1 MAHST
6 QAAPWQATAAYLYV
20 LRLDAMDLAWEYL
33 RRHPDYQ
40 ACWRRADRRAASA
53 ASPWGLVRLENPTLD
68 AREAHPVW
76 EARLPA
82 LLHLRAAHS
91 SEWLADEMA
100 DADADAHT
108 DSAAGLNLWHIPGRK
123 DLTVL
128 PDGLA
133 LQVRDGARCLRA
145 RLDAGVLAGAP
156 AHCVVPLDT
165 RIHAQAALLATY
177 AARFA
182 PRRAPAARPV
192 ASATRMAADAARVS
206 QASLRHLRALQALDG
221 VQAGASQRLIAEV
234 LYGPE
239 RVREEW
245 QADSALR
252 AHLRHS
258 LARALALMRGGYLG
272 LAGLR
277 HAAPGE

>member
-20 LRLDAMDLAWEYL
+20 LRLDATDLAWEYL
-33 RRHPDYQ
+33 RRHPGYQ
-40 ACWRRADRRAASA
+40 ACWRDADRWATNS
-53 ASPWGLVRLENPTLD
+53 ASPWGLAQLENPTLD

-76 EARLPA
+76 DARMPA
-82 LLHLRAAHS
+82 LLHLRTAHP

-100 DADADAHT
+100 DADT
-108 DSAAGLNLWHIPGRK
+108 DSAARLNLWHIPGRK

-133 LQVRDGARCLRA
+133 LQARDGVRCLRA
-145 RLDAGVLAGAP
+145 RLDAEVLAGAP
-156 AHCVVPLDT
+156 AHCAVPLDT

-182 PRRAPAARPV
+182 PRRASAARSV
-192 ASATRMAADAARVS
+192 ARTTHAAANAIRVS
-206 QASLRHLRALQALDG
+206 QAGLRHLRALQALDG

-234 LYGPE
+234 LYGSD
-239 RVREEW
+239 RVRDEW
-245 QADSALR
+245 YADSALR
-252 AHLRHS
+252 ARLRHS

-277 HAAPGE
+277 HAALDE

>member
-20 LRLDAMDLAWEYL
+20 LRLDATDLAWEYL
-33 RRHPDYQ
+33 RRHPDYR
-40 ACWRRADRRAASA
+40 ACWHDADRRAANA

-68 AREAHPVW
+68 AREAHPIW
-76 EARLPA
+76 DARLPA
-82 LLHLRAAHS
+82 LLHLRAAHPPG
-91 SEWLADEMA
+91 WAADEMA
-100 DADADAHT
+100 DAD
-108 DSAAGLNLWHIPGRK
+108 SEVGLNLWHIPGRK
-123 DLTVL
+123 DLAVL

-133 LQVRDGARCLRA
+133 LQARDGARCLRA

-156 AHCVVPLDT
+156 AQCVVPLDA
-165 RIHAQAALLATY
+165 RIHTQAALLTVY

-192 ASATRMAADAARVS
+192 ASATRMAGDAARVS

-221 VQAGASQRLIAEV
+221 VLAGASQRLIAEV
-234 LYGPE
+234 LYGSD
-239 RVREEW
+239 RVREGW

-258 LARALALMRGGYLG
+258 LARALALMCGGYLG

-277 HAAPGE
+277 HAAPDE

>member
-20 LRLDAMDLAWEYL
+20 LRLDATDLAWEYL
-33 RRHPDYQ
+33 RRHPDYR
-40 ACWRRADRRAASA
+40 ACWRDADRGAVNA
-53 ASPWGLVRLENPTLD
+53 ASPWGLARLENPALD
-68 AREAHPVW
+68 AREAHPIWDV
-76 EARLPA
+76 RLPT
-82 LLHLRAAHS
+82 LLHLRAAHLP
-91 SEWLADEMA
+91 EWLVDEMA
-100 DADADAHT
+100 DADVHT

-123 DLTVL
+123 DLAVL

-133 LQVRDGARCLRA
+133 LQARDGARCLRA
-145 RLDAGVLAGAP
+145 RLDAEVLAGAP
-156 AHCVVPLDT
+156 AQCVVPFDA
-165 RIHAQAALLATY
+165 RIHSQAALLTAY

-182 PRRAPAARPV
+182 PRRVPVTRPV
-192 ASATRMAADAARVS
+192 ASATRMAGDAARVN

-221 VQAGASQRLIAEV
+221 VRAGASQRLIAEV
-234 LYGPE
+234 LYGPD

-277 HAAPGE
+277 HAAPDE

>member
-20 LRLDAMDLAWEYL
+20 LRLDATDLAWEYL

-53 ASPWGLVRLENPTLD
+53 ASAWGLARLENPDLD
-68 AREAHPVW
+68 ARQAHPIW
-76 EARLPA
+76 DARLPA
-82 LLHLRAAHS
+82 LLHLRAAHPLR
-91 SEWLADEMA
+91 WMADEMA
-100 DADADAHT
+100 DADSET
-108 DSAAGLNLWHIPGRK
+108 RLNLWHIPGRK
-123 DLTVL
+123 DLAVL

-133 LQVRDGARCLRA
+133 LQARDGARCLRA

-156 AHCVVPLDT
+156 AQCVVPLDA
-165 RIHAQAALLATY
+165 RIHTQAALLTVF

-182 PRRAPAARPV
+182 PRRASAARPV
-192 ASATRMAADAARVS
+192 ASATRMAADAARVN

-221 VQAGASQRLIAEV
+221 VRAGASQRLIAEV
-234 LYGPE
+234 LYGSD

-277 HAAPGE
+277 HAALDE

>member
-6 QAAPWQATAAYLYV
+6 QVAPWQATAAYLYV
-20 LRLDAMDLAWEYL
+20 LRLDTTDLAWEYL
-33 RRHPDYQ
+33 RRHPDYR
-40 ACWRRADRRAASA
+40 ACWRNADRRAARA
-53 ASPWGLVRLENPTLD
+53 ASAWGLARLENPILD
-68 AREAHPVW
+68 ARQAHPVW
-76 EARLPA
+76 DARLPA
-82 LLHLRAAHS
+82 LLHLRAAHP
-91 SEWLADEMA
+91 SEWLTDEMV
-100 DADADAHT
+100 DADADS
-108 DSAAGLNLWHIPGRK
+108 DVGLNLWHIPGRK
-123 DLTVL
+123 DLSVL

-133 LQVRDGARCLRA
+133 LQARDGARCLRA

-156 AHCVVPLDT
+156 AQCVVPLDT
-165 RIHAQAALLATY
+165 RLHAQATLLATH

-182 PRRAPAARPV
+182 PRRASAARPV
-192 ASATRMAADAARVS
+192 AGTTHAVANAIRVS

-234 LYGPE
+234 LYGPD

-245 QADSALR
+245 HPDSALR
-252 AHLRHS
+252 AQLRHS

-277 HAAPGE
+277 HAAPDE